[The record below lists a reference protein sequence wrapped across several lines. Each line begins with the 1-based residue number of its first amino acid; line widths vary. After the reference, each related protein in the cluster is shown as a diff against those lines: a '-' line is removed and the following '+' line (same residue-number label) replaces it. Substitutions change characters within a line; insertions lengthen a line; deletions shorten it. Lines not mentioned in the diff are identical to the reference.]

1 MIQPDVNASLGFP
14 TDDRQHHFEAI
25 PQRIHGATRPVLG
38 QGGQNTRDSPSVR
51 PAELSTV
58 VHVHLD
64 VGLTNRGGATDVFDV
79 SLDTS
84 TVPSD
89 WTIALAWSQHN
100 AVLLRP
106 NETVQALFT
115 LTAPAD
121 AAPDTVVEFDLRL
134 TSQNDTSRSDVKTIP
149 VSASMVS
156 IAEVALQQPYHGMSR
171 P

>member
-1 MIQPDVNASLGFP
+1 MIQPDVNASLGFQQMTVNITSKQYP
-14 TDDRQHHFEAI
+14 SVSTELPVQFLVKADRI
-25 PQRIHGATRPVLG
+25 PVILP
-38 QGGQNTRDSPSVR
+38 PSVR
-51 PAELSTV
+51 PSCPPSYTCTF
-58 VHVHLD
+58 D

-121 AAPDTVVEFDLRL
+121 AAPDTVVEFDLHL
-134 TSQNDTSRSDVKTIP
+134 TSQNDTSRSRRENHP
-149 VSASMVS
+149 GFS
-156 IAEVALQQPYHGMSR
+156 LHGEHR
-171 P
+171 